1 MKTLS
6 FRLVVLA
13 AVLFSLLPKVEPASA
28 QAGTTFFITD
38 VDAGQFPTVTF
49 RLRALDLNNRV
60 VSGLSNTNLT
70 VFENGEQVPADNVQ
84 VTQHDDGPIT
94 FLFLIDH
101 GRLANFREFGTQNIR
116 QVFSA
121 LLDSGVFV
129 NGLDQVEV
137 MVRENLNTDRTEPR
151 LGPTQQGG
159 DLTTWLANYPFE
171 VRRSQNSTKGLEGVA
186 DAIAEMGKLVPIPG
200 RQPAVILLITRSIE
214 DPARAV
220 AVVAAQNQANQ
231 AKSEFISIYVLST
244 DLGQSNKE
252 PLEILAEISNGR
264 YTALQ
269 RATAGALAEDTYRE
283 INTQRLYYTIS
294 YQSTLAAPGP
304 RVITAN
310 TRDVPTVGVVGNYE
324 VSPQPP
330 VVDLVEPAAGTVIQ
344 REAHL
349 DSGGTPVYDPTK
361 VKVVANVSFP
371 DGYPRSFRSADLL
384 IDGASQAIASPA
396 PGATQAEFEADL
408 SQISTV
414 GSNPVTLEVRLVDSL
429 GLEASAQTSVVVEVS
444 PPPRARGL
452 TYALGALGVF
462 GLICVPAV
470 VLIAV
475 GGGIYFLR
483 RRTPQRSAPAAA
495 RLMPAE
501 PMHTLLAGR
510 AVMDQV
516 LATLTVL
523 EGPKGLIGEAINVVK
538 PTTVIGRNPETTDI
552 NFYADVES
560 SVSRVHCTVQ
570 KDGKTF
576 KLTDN
581 GSSAGTRLNGR
592 AIPPNDPVVLADNDE
607 IVLGD
612 MGRRGVKMRF
622 NPVTEPGELKYS
634 GIADDRTRILD
645 QPPADEDHFAGYA
658 D

>member
-1 MKTLS
+1 MKTLP
-6 FRLVVLA
+6 FRLVVLT
-13 AVLFSLLPKVEPASA
+13 AVLFSLLPKGEPASA
-28 QAGTTFFITD
+28 QGGTNFFVTD
-38 VDAGQFPTVTF
+38 VDAGKFPTVTF
-49 RLRALDLNNRV
+49 RLRALDLDNRV

-70 VFENGEQVPADNVQ
+70 IYENGEQVPAGNVQ

-101 GRLANFREFGTQNIR
+101 GRLANFWAFGTQNIR

-129 NGLDQVEV
+129 DGLDQLEV

-186 DAIAEMGKLVPIPG
+186 DAIAEMGKLVPVPG
-200 RQPAVILLITRSIE
+200 RQPAVILLITRAIE
-214 DPARAV
+214 DPARSV

-231 AKSEFISIYVLST
+231 AKSKFISIYVLST
-244 DLGQSNKE
+244 DLGQTNKE

-294 YQSTLAAPGP
+294 YQSILADPGA
-304 RVITAN
+304 RVITVN
-310 TRDVPTVGVVGNYE
+310 TPDVPTVGVAGDYQA
-324 VSPQPP
+324 SPQPP
-330 VVDLVEPAAGTVIQ
+330 TVTLVEPAASTVID
-344 REAHL
+344 RKAIL
-349 DSGGTPVYDPTK
+349 DSEGTPVYSPST
-361 VKVVANVSFP
+361 VKVVANLSFP
-371 DGYPRSFRSADLL
+371 DGYPRGFRSAELL
-384 IDGASQAIASPA
+384 VNGASQATASPS
-396 PGATQAEFEADL
+396 PGATQAEFDADL
-408 SQISTV
+408 SQVSTV

-429 GLEASAQTSVVVEVS
+429 GLESSAQTSVVVENAP
-444 PPPRARGL
+444 PPPRSS
-452 TYALGALGVF
+452 TIALGVGAIM
-462 GLICVPAV
+462 GLICISAV
-470 VLIAV
+470 VVIALA
-475 GGGIYFLR
+475 GGVYFLR
-483 RRTPQRSAPAAA
+483 RRTPQISAPAA
-495 RLMPAE
+495 RPMPAE

-510 AVMDQV
+510 AMMDQV

-523 EGPKGLIGEAINVVK
+523 EGPKGLIGEAINIVK

-552 NFYADVES
+552 NFYADEES

-592 AIPPNDPVVLADNDE
+592 AIPSNDPVVLADNDE

-634 GIADDRTRILD
+634 GSADDRTRILEE
-645 QPPADEDHFAGYA
+645 PPSDDDHFASYSG
-658 D
+658 